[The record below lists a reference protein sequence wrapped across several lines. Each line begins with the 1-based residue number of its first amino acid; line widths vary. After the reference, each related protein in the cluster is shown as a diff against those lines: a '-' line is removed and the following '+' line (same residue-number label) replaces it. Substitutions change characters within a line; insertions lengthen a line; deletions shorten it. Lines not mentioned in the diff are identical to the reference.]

1 MSLRHCAYSNRFVL
15 TARFVGPTLAGD
27 MKTRVFVAVFAGMV
41 WAFLL
46 SACAQQK
53 RPAITG
59 IAFARFYASDP
70 AASQHFY
77 GDTVGLKKMS
87 EGARSVYPVNASQWV
102 EWVPLTDPS
111 LHSRMAAI
119 GFTTRD
125 AKALQ
130 RYLTEHHVAIA
141 EPLKDGMFAVHDPD
155 GYLVYFVQTGS
166 NRAVAK
172 AAPSANATSSRII
185 HVGHVVRDKAAEDA
199 FYRELLGFKPYWHG
213 GRTDG
218 RDDWVSSQV
227 PDGTDWIE
235 YMLHIPAEAS
245 LKSVGVQDHFSLG
258 TENMD
263 TVVAKL
269 KANGCT
275 DAVCSKT
282 QIGLDG
288 KMQLNLYDPDLSRLE
303 YMEFSPRRK
312 PCCSDFTG
320 PQPTAIENK

>member
-1 MSLRHCAYSNRFVL
+1 
-15 TARFVGPTLAGD
+15 

-41 WAFLL
+41 WAVLL

-59 IAFARFYASDP
+59 IAFARFYASDAT
-70 AASQHFY
+70 AAQHFY
-77 GDTVGLKKMS
+77 GDTLGLTRMT
-87 EGARSVYPVNASQWV
+87 EGARSVYPVNAAQWV

-125 AKALQ
+125 VKGLQ
-130 RYLTEHHVAIA
+130 RYLTEHRVAIA
-141 EPLKDGMFAVHDPD
+141 EPLKDGAFAVRDPD
-155 GYLVYFVQTGS
+155 GYLVYFVQAGS
-166 NRAVAK
+166 NARVVH
-172 AAPSANATSSRII
+172 AAPSANATASRII
-185 HVGHVVRDKAAEDA
+185 HVGHVVKSQAEEDA
-199 FYRELLGFKPYWHG
+199 FYRDMLGFRPYWHG
-213 GRTDG
+213 GRTEE
-218 RDDWVSSQV
+218 RTDWVSLQV

-235 YMLHIPAEAS
+235 FMLNIPPDAS

-258 TENMD
+258 TERMD
-263 TVVAKL
+263 AVLAQL

-282 QIGLDG
+282 QIGRDG

-303 YMEFSPRRK
+303 FMEFSPREK

-320 PQPTAIENK
+320 PQPMAMENK

>member
-1 MSLRHCAYSNRFVL
+1 
-15 TARFVGPTLAGD
+15 
-27 MKTRVFVAVFAGMV
+27 MKIRMVVAVFAGMV

-59 IAFARFYASDP
+59 IAFARFYASDAT
-70 AASQHFY
+70 AAQHFY
-77 GDTVGLKKMS
+77 GDTLGLKRMT
-87 EGARSVYPVNASQWV
+87 EGARAVYPVNASQWV
-102 EWVPLTDPS
+102 EWVPLTDAS
-111 LHSRMAAI
+111 LHTRMAAI

-130 RYLTEHHVAIA
+130 RYVTEHGVAIA
-141 EPLKDGMFAVHDPD
+141 EPLRDGMFVVRDPD

-166 NRAVAK
+166 NAGVAH
-172 AAPSANATSSRII
+172 AEPAANATASRII
-185 HVGHVVRDKAAEDA
+185 HVGHVVRDQAAEDA

-213 GRTDG
+213 GRKPE
-218 RDDWVSSQV
+218 RDDWVSLQV

-235 YMLHIPAEAS
+235 YMLHIPADAS

-258 TENMD
+258 TETMD
-263 TVVAKL
+263 TVLAKL

-303 YMEFSPRRK
+303 YMEFVPREK

-320 PQPTAIENK
+320 PQPTAVENR

>member
-1 MSLRHCAYSNRFVL
+1 MK
-15 TARFVGPTLAGD
+15 TLASSLLCI
-27 MKTRVFVAVFAGMV
+27 ALAFAGMRP
-41 WAFLL
+41 
-46 SACAQQK
+46 SAAETK

-59 IAFARFYASDP
+59 IAFARFYASDA

-77 GDTVGLKKMS
+77 GDTLGLKRVT
-87 EGARSVYPVNASQWV
+87 EGSRSVYPVNSSQWV

-130 RYLTEHHVAIA
+130 SYLTEKGITIA
-141 EPLKDGMFAVHDPD
+141 VPLKNGAFAVHDPD

-172 AAPSANATSSRII
+172 AVPTANATASRII
-185 HVGHVVRDKAAEDA
+185 HVGHRVQDQAAEDK
-199 FYRELLGFKPYWHG
+199 FYREILGFTPYWHG
-213 GRTDG
+213 GRKPAE
-218 RDDWVSSQV
+218 RDDWVSLQV
-227 PDGTDWIE
+227 PNGTDWIE
-235 YMLHIPAEAS
+235 YMLHIPADAS

-258 TENMD
+258 TANMD
-263 TVVAKL
+263 TVLAQL

-303 YMEFSPRRK
+303 FMEFTPRQK
-312 PCCSDFTG
+312 PCCSEFMG
-320 PQPTAIENK
+320 RQPSAVEDK